1 MLKDRTLINPEVR
14 IENTNRCNASCIMCA
29 HSQMTRK
36 KGTMITAFFR
46 DLVKQAKSLGA
57 TTISVFG
64 FGEPFL
70 DDNLVGKIKVCTDL
84 ELDTFITTNGSLC
97 TWTVMYDLFAAGLTH
112 LRFSVHGINGNY
124 EKTQFGLKYDTLMT
138 NVFSTILLRDKI
150 YPERKISITAMPMS
164 GETIEDLR
172 VWEFTGIDWLEI
184 WRPHNWASKKKFR
197 SKTMARKKTCSRPV
211 KGPLQIQW
219 DGKVIP
225 CCFLTNAE
233 LVLGDTHKQTL
244 EEIIRGNPYE
254 ELRTRHRKG
263 DLKGLPCYDC
273 DQLNIEEESPLL
285 YSNRDEEMKINTTSS
300 LKFNLEE

>member
-1 MLKDRTLINPEVR
+1 MLKDKTLINPEVR
-14 IENTNRCNASCIMCA
+14 IENTDRCNASCIMCA
-29 HSQMTRK
+29 HSQMTRT
-36 KGTMITAFFR
+36 KGTMTTAFFR
-46 DLVKQAKSLGA
+46 DLVKQAKDLGA

-70 DDNLVGKIKVCTDL
+70 DSNLVGKIKICDEL
-84 ELDTFITTNGSLC
+84 GLDTFITTNASLC

-112 LRFSVHGINGNY
+112 LRFSVHGVNGNY

-138 NVFSTILLRDKI
+138 NIFSTILLRDKI
-150 YPERKISITAMPMS
+150 YPERKISVTAMPIS
-164 GETIEDLR
+164 GETIEDLKI
-172 VWEFTGIDWLEI
+172 WEHTGIDWLEI
-184 WRPHNWASKKKFR
+184 WRPHNWATKKQFR
-197 SKTMARKKTCSRPV
+197 TKSSIRRSGCFRPV

-244 EEIIRGNPYE
+244 EEILKGDPYE
-254 ELRTRHRKG
+254 ELRARHRKG
-263 DLKGLPCYDC
+263 DLDGLPCYDC

-300 LKFNLEE
+300 LKFSLEE